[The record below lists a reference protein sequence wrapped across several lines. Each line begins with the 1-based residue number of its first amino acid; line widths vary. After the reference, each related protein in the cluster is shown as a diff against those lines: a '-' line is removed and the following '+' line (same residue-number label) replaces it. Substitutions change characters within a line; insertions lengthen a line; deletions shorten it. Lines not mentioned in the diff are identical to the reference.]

1 MATIEHLSASATG
14 AAAAT
19 LLARDGAVV
28 IDELVAPSVMDAVRA
43 ELAPY
48 LDATPYGP
56 DEFSVKRTRRTG
68 GLVARSVVRAEFN
81 RDQANAWGSQP
92 MRLALGRWRRQRG
105 TLAPA
110 ATATRAQAPSASRC
124 QRRGLSRI
132 GSDHPRTL
140 LRSESPSS
148 TAHPS
153 GPERGAGKAKCTP
166 DKLVGPGCHRWA
178 GARMNSTTR
187 AAHST
192 SLRGCCHHSKH
203 HSPPRAGTPLYA
215 VDVWFSSRM
224 LSI

>member
-1 MATIEHLSASATG
+1 M
-14 AAAAT
+14 
-19 LLARDGAVV
+19 
-28 IDELVAPSVMDAVRA
+28 
-43 ELAPY
+43 
-48 LDATPYGP
+48 
-56 DEFSVKRTRRTG
+56 K
-68 GLVARSVVRAEFN
+68 
-81 RDQANAWGSQP
+81 
-92 MRLALGRWRRQRG
+92 LALGRWRRQRG

-203 HSPPRAGTPLYA
+203 HSPTYAGTPLYA
-215 VDVWFSSRM
+215 ANGGVSSRM
-224 LSI
+224 LSIRRAHCLFQVQRITRRLLHDRGDSLGRSLLAQDLLDEALAGPLAQPFQGYLLRPVILPKPGE